1 MAHDWLLRVEDFG
14 PTVMVRRGDMAGR
27 KSVEEKQPVEERKRW
42 LTVLCDV
49 PLDLQSVLALSRATM
64 SKQRYDQA
72 PRIQPIGENHR
83 SSILATAEFL
93 PNVSILHRRGA
104 HFCR

>member
-1 MAHDWLLRVEDFG
+1 MAHWG
-14 PTVMVRRGDMAGR
+14 TP
-27 KSVEEKQPVEERKRW
+27 
-42 LTVLCDV
+42 VLCDV
-49 PLDLQSVLALSRATM
+49 PLDLQSVLALSRATNM

-93 PNVSILHRRGA
+93 PNVSIRPIYTGVVPTSADEMCSQPAHPPAPASEGATSTCSTPRRVG
-104 HFCR
+104 R